1 MAPETDILLPA
12 VRREN
17 YDKGI
22 ERLAAITAANLL
34 PAATTTPAANKPGKP
49 SPASLSAGSLTPG
62 RAKPA
67 EADAAAGGAP
77 QGVELRHLR
86 YFVAVA
92 DAGTF
97 THAAER
103 LYIAQPTLS

>member
-34 PAATTTPAANKPGKP
+34 PAATTTPAANKPVKP
-49 SPASLSAGSLTPG
+49 SPASPSTGSLTPG
-62 RAKPA
+62 LANSA
-67 EADAAAGGAP
+67 EADPTAAGTP

-86 YFVAVA
+86 YFVAVS
-92 DAGTF
+92 
-97 THAAER
+97 
-103 LYIAQPTLS
+103 PTRAPSRTLRSVCT